1 MLFAIF
7 SKFEC
12 YSKSM
17 GLDHGYLW
25 YLIMV
30 DYGTSSWLNSYVWF
44 LIMVD
49 SKSMVRF
56 HCWFKS
62 CGTYSVLCKN
72 SWYLIS
78 AVVWSKIIVKLKCMD
93 NIQGHCD
100 TCSGL
105 DIVLNQGYGK
115 INCT

>member
-1 MLFAIF
+1 MLLMLFAIF

-30 DYGTSSWLNSYVWF
+30 DYGTSSWLKSYVWF
-44 LIMVD
+44 LIMVH

-56 HCWFKS
+56 HCWFKK
-62 CGTYSVLCKN
+62 L
-72 SWYLIS
+72 WYLFN
-78 AVVWSKIIVKLKCMD
+78 VVQKFMVFNQC
-93 NIQGHCD
+93 C
-100 TCSGL
+100 GL
-105 DIVLNQGYGK
+105 EQNQ
-115 INCT
+115 C